1 MDRALNEFS
10 ASELAGGIAAG
21 DFSALEVASAH
32 LDRIDD
38 VNGAVNAIVSMRS
51 REDILADANAADAQ
65 APLGPLHGL
74 PVAVKDL
81 EDVAG
86 LPTSYG
92 SVISSR
98 KPVARDGHVARRL
111 REAGAI
117 IIGKTN
123 TPEFGTG
130 SHTFNEVFGV
140 TRNPWDLDRT
150 SGGSSGGA
158 AAALAAR
165 MLPVADG
172 SDLGGSLR
180 NPAGMCNVVGMRPSV
195 GRVADPGA
203 ESMHLRLGVSGPM
216 ARTVS
221 DVALM
226 MSALAGPDARDPLA
240 LPEKG
245 EVFARRLPTETAARL
260 SWVGDLGLF
269 TCEPEVLA
277 ICERAARSIES
288 VGGTLVDTSPDLS
301 KAMSIFR
308 VLRGAGYRRLGAS
321 IPSDSMSLVKETV
334 RENIAYGR
342 SLSIEDLLEADKQ
355 RVDLHRTMTAFFD
368 SVDVLALPT
377 AQVAAFPVEL
387 EYPMEIDGVTM
398 NDYLEWMTTACIIT
412 PTGCPA
418 ISIPAGFTSTG
429 LPVGIQLVARVGHDR
444 QLLEIAS
451 ALEAANPLHH
461 LTPTGV

>member
-1 MDRALNEFS
+1 MDSALNQLT
-10 ASELAGGIAAG
+10 ACELAVGISAG
-21 DFSALEVASAH
+21 DFSVLEVVTAH

-38 VNGAVNAIVSMRS
+38 VNPVVNAIVSMRT
-51 REDILADANAADAQ
+51 REEIVADAAAADSRD
-65 APLGPLHGL
+65 PVGPLHGL

-86 LPTSYG
+86 LPTSRG
-92 SVISSR
+92 SLVSS
-98 KPVARDGHVARRL
+98 KEPVAKDGHVARKL

-150 SGGSSGGA
+150 AGGSSGGA

-165 MLPVADG
+165 MVPVADG

-195 GRVADPGA
+195 GRVADPSA

-216 ARTVS
+216 ARTVA
-221 DVALM
+221 DVSLA
-226 MSALAGPDARDPLA
+226 MSALAGPDERDPLA
-240 LPEKG
+240 LPEQG
-245 EVFARRLPTETAARL
+245 EVFAGRLPTETTARL
-260 SWVGDLGLF
+260 AWVGDLGLF

-288 VGGTLVDTSPDLS
+288 VGGTLVAASPDLS
-301 KAMSIFR
+301 NSMSIFR
-308 VLRGAGYRRLGAS
+308 VLRGAGYRRLGAT
-321 IPSDSMSLVKETV
+321 IPSDSMPLVKETV

-342 SLSIEDLLEADKQ
+342 SLSIGDLLEADKQ

-377 AQVAAFPVEL
+377 AQVAAFPVEV
-387 EYPMEIDGVTM
+387 EYPMKIDGVSM
-398 NDYLEWMTTACIIT
+398 GDYLDWMQTCCIIT

-461 LTPTGV
+461 LTPSAV